1 MLSTMRQRSTF
12 KRSVLSVSERELAE
26 SLIEQHLRLYLHSSH
41 FVNPLPM
48 SMSSTQATFDLH
60 PNGTLKPLIE
70 NEDGKVSLQDQ
81 FDSRG
86 IKEGSSDTIVGE
98 GDGDVEVREEEA
110 GKPLELLS
118 RREVT
123 KDDDDDETMLK
134 ETQVVETQMQ

>member
-1 MLSTMRQRSTF
+1 
-12 KRSVLSVSERELAE
+12 
-26 SLIEQHLRLYLHSSH
+26 
-41 FVNPLPM
+41 
-48 SMSSTQATFDLH
+48 MSSTQATFDLH